1 MPHHTRAV
9 ILLGGWLLM
18 LPPSEKVVD
27 GRISVKVEKDAPI
40 PRWSQE
46 SVYETARECQAGVAS
61 LATTKAPDGLIPVF
75 AAARCVPA
83 ESVYPPRPPAQK

>member
-1 MPHHTRAV
+1 MRHDTRAV